1 MLNFFDTALPFG
13 GAFVY
18 LDKAKTGIS
27 GNKNPHLPGRDNG
40 REKLVI
46 IVMLQ
51 SITELSIDFNSSKSH
66 LLF

>member
-1 MLNFFDTALPFG
+1 MLNFFDTAPPFG

-18 LDKAKTGIS
+18 LNKAKTRIS

-51 SITELSIDFNSSKSH
+51 SITELSNDFNSSKSH

>member
-1 MLNFFDTALPFG
+1 LLNLFDTALPFG

-18 LDKAKTGIS
+18 LSQIT

-46 IVMLQ
+46 IVM
-51 SITELSIDFNSSKSH
+51 
-66 LLF
+66 